1 MAQSFNITANAK
13 RDAAFFQESVD
24 SSKVLSGDFMRVI
37 PNVGIGGV
45 MVNKLFSSGTIGSA
59 DGQDCSWT
67 PAGAIDIA
75 DKKLSVAAKKYNDE
89 ICGQKVEGL
98 LSENAFQGTKRGQ
111 APASLQDAAMRFI
124 TRKIGYSVDGDIFAD
139 LETAAAAD
147 ADVQGVIATTFTH
160 SNILEEVGKIYKAI
174 PDAVHSE
181 AAMNDFDGKIYMYM
195 NSGDFYKYLLPAL
208 GEAANQNNV
217 VLQNFVYNKET
228 GKVSYLDVEIVPVV
242 GMTANKVLCG
252 AYQNFIIGTD
262 IVGGDAEIKIG
273 YGTSIKDEDT
283 LFIKSRWLIG
293 ATYVSGAEVV
303 YYA

>member
-24 SSKVLSGDFMRVI
+24 ASKVLSGDFMRVI
-37 PNVGIGGV
+37 PNVGVGGV
-45 MVNKLFSSGTIGSA
+45 MVNKLFSVDTIGAA

-67 PAGAIDIA
+67 AAEALDVA
-75 DKKLSVAAKKYNDE
+75 DKKLTVAAKKYTDE

-111 APASLQDAAMRFI
+111 VPASLQDAAMRFV
-124 TRKIGYSVDGDIFAD
+124 TRKIGYSVDGSVFST

-147 ADVQGVIATTFTH
+147 ADVIDVTATTFTR
-160 SNILEEVGKIYKAI
+160 SNILEEVGKIYAEI
-174 PDAVHSE
+174 TPEMFSE
-181 AAMNDFDGKIYMYM
+181 AAATPDARLYMYM

-208 GEAANQNNV
+208 GEAATETNV
-217 VLQNFVYNKET
+217 VLPNFVYIKET
-228 GKVSYLDVEIVPVV
+228 GKVFYLGVEIVPVA
-242 GMTANKVLCG
+242 GITANNVLCG

-262 IVGGDAEIKIG
+262 IIGGDAEVKIG
-273 YGTSIKDEDT
+273 YGSGIKDEDT

-303 YYA
+303 YYHP